1 MPVVLPNLDPR
12 ITWSIRVLDATTAP
26 DPDVLAEHTPDVV
39 CRTASVGKL
48 FLLVEVANRLVDGS
62 LDATDRIEIPD
73 ELRVEDSGLLYRMLD
88 QRLTVADAAL
98 LVGAVSDNLATNAL
112 AHLVGLDAVHA
123 VAARLGYH
131 DTLMLDYIRDER
143 TPDLPWTTSYG
154 CARELADLALRLGE
168 GPGDTP
174 GADLL
179 PEEVRS
185 RVLSWLAADTD
196 TSMLADSF
204 LLDPL
209 AHVAPEY
216 QGIVLRHKTG
226 SVSTARIEVGHA
238 AGPAGRVAY
247 AMAANWSEA
256 DGDLRA
262 VAIDAMRATGERIRA
277 HITGVARDGSPLEGR
292 TAEVTGERR

>member
-1 MPVVLPNLDPR
+1 MTVVLPDLDPR

-48 FLLVEVANRLVDGS
+48 FLLVEVANRLVSGR
-62 LDATDRIEIPD
+62 LVETDRIDIPD

-88 QRLTVADAAL
+88 QHLTVADAAL

-112 AHLVGLDAVHA
+112 AHLVGLDAIHA
-123 VAARLGYH
+123 VAGRLGYH
-131 DTLMLDYIRDER
+131 DSLMLDYIRNER
-143 TPDLPWTTSYG
+143 TPDVPWTTSYG

-174 GADLL
+174 GAELL
-179 PEEVRS
+179 SEPVRE
-185 RVLSWLAADTD
+185 RVLSWLAADAD

-209 AHVAPEY
+209 AHVDPEY

-226 SVSTARIEVGHA
+226 SVDTARIEVGHV
-238 AGPAGRVAY
+238 AGPAGRIAY
-247 AMAANWSEA
+247 AMAANWGDD

-262 VAIDAMRATGERIRA
+262 VAIDAMRAVGEQIRA
-277 HITGVARDGSPLEGR
+277 HITRLTRA
-292 TAEVTGERR
+292 GERLDQTVGETR